1 MLNSHIKISV
11 MYLTV
16 NNASAGSGKTF
27 TLSAEYVADLIAEL
41 HITIVAAPSYLG
53 YNLHK

>member
-1 MLNSHIKISV
+1 

-41 HITIVAAPSYLG
+41 LEPTKSLPTPSMPIVASWL
-53 YNLHK
+53 